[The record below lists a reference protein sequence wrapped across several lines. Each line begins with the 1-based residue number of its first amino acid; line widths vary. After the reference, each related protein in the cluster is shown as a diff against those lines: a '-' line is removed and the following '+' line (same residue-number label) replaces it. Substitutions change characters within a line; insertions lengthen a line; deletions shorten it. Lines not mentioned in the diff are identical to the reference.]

1 MIAAGQRHVERL
13 VSRVRNANSSDAAHS
28 TGTQTIVSFHV
39 HEHGNSGNV
48 AKASDDVG
56 MEGEKASREGI
67 ICRHADLELEQ
78 FTHEQ
83 IDEGVC
89 IPWLFWTRYDPDTKN
104 VVLSEAFLWREIV
117 VENEEDPRGM
127 FPLFKRSE
135 AVGGE
140 AECDITMIREVIV
153 RVCPV
158 SNNNRLS
165 KKRAIMAPI
174 ENICYHSRPA
184 VLCMLIGTVLEMSGI
199 GVIRH

>member
-1 MIAAGQRHVERL
+1 MGQWHVEHL
-13 VSRVRNANSSDAAHS
+13 VSRVRDANSSDVAHS

-48 AKASDDVG
+48 TKASDDVG

-78 FTHEQ
+78 FTHKQ

-104 VVLSEAFLWREIV
+104 VVLLEVFLWREIV
-117 VENEEDPRGM
+117 VENEEDPCGM
-127 FPLFKRSE
+127 FLLFKRSE

-140 AECDITMIREVIV
+140 AECDIMMIREVIV

-158 SNNNRLS
+158 SNNNTLS
-165 KKRAIMAPI
+165 EKRAIMAPI
-174 ENICYHSRPA
+174 ENIRYHSRPV
-184 VLCMLIGTVLEMSGI
+184 VLCMLIGTVLEMSGV

>member
-1 MIAAGQRHVERL
+1 MIAVGQRHVERF
-13 VSRVRNANSSDAAHS
+13 VSRVGNAISSDAAHS

-56 MEGEKASREGI
+56 MEGEKASQEGI

-78 FTHEQ
+78 FTHER

-135 AVGGE
+135 AVGGK

-153 RVCPV
+153 RVRPV
-158 SNNNRLS
+158 SNNNMLS

-174 ENICYHSRPA
+174 ENIRYLSRPA
-184 VLCMLIGTVLEMSGI
+184 LISALIVTVLDLTAI
-199 GVIRH
+199 GMIRH